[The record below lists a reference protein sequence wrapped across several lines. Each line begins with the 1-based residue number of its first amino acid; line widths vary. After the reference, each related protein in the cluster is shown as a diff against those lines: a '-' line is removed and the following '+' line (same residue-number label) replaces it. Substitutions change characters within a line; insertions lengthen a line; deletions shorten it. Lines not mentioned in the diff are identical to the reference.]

1 MAVLN
6 KIRQRSLFLILVIA
20 MALFSFV
27 LADLFKNSSGFSVT
41 SQDVIAEVNGEQIK
55 REEFARRIENMSRQF
70 GNSRTSMQ
78 VMGLVWDQELRKTI
92 LEGQYEE
99 LGLSV
104 ERDQMRELLKNTLIA
119 YPEFQNEAG
128 LFDEDRLN
136 EFIANLKANPDQ
148 PIPMGDLIVD
158 YQSWTNIENNVATG
172 GLESTYFNLVRA
184 GITGTLAE
192 GELEYKLENDKV
204 DIRYVQI
211 PFTSIADSTITV
223 SESDVSKYV
232 NNHKEEYEVDTS
244 RDIYFV
250 DFPEVASVEDE
261 EEIKANLTD
270 LLEGKEDNTTTPDVD
285 ETREGFRNTTNNADF
300 LATNSEIGLFDQF
313 VFKNQLP
320 SAVADSIYDLD
331 EGGVY
336 GPYKDAGYFKITKVI
351 ETKQIPDS
359 VNVRHILVPFVG
371 AVRAAPTVTKT
382 DAQAKTTA
390 DSIYNAIR
398 GGAKFLDLLSLS
410 SDQVS
415 NANDGEIKFAYGASM
430 APEFKA
436 FSFENN
442 VGDLE
447 VVRTDFGYHI
457 IEILEQGDANKAVKV
472 GHLAQRILPT
482 KRTLDGLFNEMQ
494 KFEIAVANADFR
506 DVAQEKGYVVKPV
519 SGVKDLDETI
529 PGLGAQ
535 RSIVK
540 WIYED
545 GVGVGN
551 FKSFNLP
558 GGGHAVVIVTSINNE
573 GVMSTEKA
581 SITAMP
587 KIRKEKKAEIIMSRI
602 TAGTLDEIA
611 AAEGQSVKTA
621 IGINMKTPT
630 LSGAGREPLVIGT
643 AFGLNEGDI
652 SKVVVGENGVYV
664 VEITKVTPATDIE
677 NYQANANQVRT
688 TRSATID
695 ADLYNAL
702 KEAAKIE
709 DHRSVFY

>member
-78 VMGLVWDQELRKTI
+78 VMSLVWDQELRKTI

-104 ERDQMRELLKNTLIA
+104 ERDQMRSLLQNTLIA
-119 YPEFQNEAG
+119 YPEFKNEAG

-136 EFIANLKANPDQ
+136 EFIANLKANPEQ

-158 YQSWTNIENNVATG
+158 YQAWTNIENNVATT
-172 GLESTYFNLVRA
+172 GLEQTYFNLVRA

-211 PFTSIADSTITV
+211 PFTSIPDSTITV
-223 SESDVSKYV
+223 TNNDVSKYV
-232 NNHKEEYEVDTS
+232 NDHKEEYQVDAS

-261 EEIKANLTD
+261 EEIQANLVD
-270 LLEGKEDNTTTPDVD
+270 LLEGKEDNPTTPDVD
-285 ETREGFRNTTNNADF
+285 ETREGFRNTVNNADF
-300 LATNSEIGLFDQF
+300 LAANSEIGLFDQF

-320 SAVADSIYDLD
+320 SAVADSIYDLE
-331 EGGVY
+331 EGGIY

-382 DAQAKTTA
+382 DSQAKVTA

-415 NANDGEIKFAYGASM
+415 NTNDGEIKFAYGAAM

-436 FSFENN
+436 FSFENS

-457 IEILEQGDANKAVKV
+457 IEILEQGEANKAVKV

-494 KFEIAVANADFR
+494 KFEIAIANEDFR
-506 DVAQEKGYVVKPV
+506 NVAEEKGYVVKPV

-558 GGGHAVVIVTSINNE
+558 GGGHAVVIVTSINKE
-573 GVMSTEKA
+573 GLMDAEKA
-581 SITAMP
+581 SVTALP
-587 KIRKEKKAEIIMSRI
+587 KIRKEKKAELIKSRI
-602 TAGTLDEIA
+602 TGATLDEIA
-611 AAEGQSVKTA
+611 SSEGQSVKTA
-621 IGINMKTPT
+621 IGINMKNPT
-630 LSGAGREPLVIGT
+630 LSGAGREPYVIGT
-643 AFGLNEGDI
+643 AFGLVEGEI
-652 SKVVVGENGVYV
+652 SNGFSRRG
-664 VEITKVTPATDIE
+664 
-677 NYQANANQVRT
+677 N
-688 TRSATID
+688 
-695 ADLYNAL
+695 
-702 KEAAKIE
+702 
-709 DHRSVFY
+709 F